1 MLGLMQVLSE
11 HGTLCMC
18 CLQNYYNSRYYALSI
33 IKKTRSEFRW
43 SAKGSCFSYSLLFL
57 IVFLAVSEA
66 VILRTLS
73 CQEAWEM
80 VKLITLLMLVKVVFN
95 G

>member
-18 CLQNYYNSRYYALSI
+18 CLQNYYNPRYYALSI
-33 IKKTRSEFRW
+33 IKKTRSV
-43 SAKGSCFSYSLLFL
+43 SLDGVLKGLAFLFSSFFL

-73 CQEAWEM
+73 YQEAWEM
-80 VKLITLLMLVKVVFN
+80 VKLITLLMLVKVVF
-95 G
+95 